1 MPSTTH
7 LHIPDA
13 VPIPEAYA
21 RCSHLAIGAHP
32 DDLEFMAYHG
42 ISTCYEQSEAW
53 FGGIVCTNGAGSSRN
68 GPFANHSDAEIV
80 ACRQTEQCQA
90 ADLGQYSFVEL
101 LNYTSEEA
109 KNSDSLQSLSKDLET
124 RLLQSQPEILYTHN
138 PADKHETHV
147 AIILATL
154 AACRRLPPHAR
165 PRRIFGCEVWR
176 DLDWVNDDEKVALD
190 TSAYPELAKKLY
202 ACFKSQIAGGK
213 NYDQA
218 ITGRQTANATFQQ
231 AHCPDSITR
240 LTYALDLT
248 PLLKDDTLKIDD
260 FLSAIIGRFKESV
273 LRSIKATNTSTN
285 LH

>member
-1 MPSTTH
+1 MSTTTH
-7 LHIPDA
+7 LYIPDA
-13 VPIPEAYA
+13 VPTPEAYA

-53 FGGIVCTNGAGSSRN
+53 FGGIVCTDGAGSSRD
-68 GPFANHSDAEIV
+68 GPFANHSDEEIV
-80 ACRQTEQCQA
+80 VCRQAEQCQA

-101 LNYTSEEA
+101 LNYTSKEA
-109 KNSDSLQSLSKDLET
+109 KNSDSQNPLVEALET
-124 RLLQSQPEILYTHN
+124 RLIQSQPEILYTHN

-147 AIILATL
+147 AIMIATL

-165 PRRIFGCEVWR
+165 PRRLYGCEIWR

-202 ACFKSQIAGGK
+202 ACFQSQIAGGK

-218 ITGRQTANATFQQ
+218 ITGRQTAHATFQK
-231 AHCPDSITR
+231 AHCPDTITR

-248 PLLKDDTLKIDD
+248 PLLEDDTLELHDY
-260 FLSAIIGRFKESV
+260 LSAIITRFKESV
-273 LRSIKATNTSTN
+273 LLSIAAINT
-285 LH
+285 